1 MKKKEKETIYKG
13 LAVTPGALE
22 GRCLVLQIQKQKF
35 LCLLAKHIYTLSQ
48 GLFGNDRCWRG
59 HC

>member
-35 LCLLAKHIYTLSQ
+35 LCLLAKHLHIKPRLI
-48 GLFGNDRCWRG
+48 WE
-59 HC
+59 